1 MKFVI
6 DFLENEEFKLQ
17 IYGKI
22 FFLSSCKIHG
32 GLFDNV
38 AEQIKRLPRCNKDR
52 KTTSRLKTI
61 ITVQAVVTRKSRI
74 IIPLY
79 LTKCG

>member
-6 DFLENEEFKLQ
+6 DSLENEESKLQ
-17 IYGKI
+17 IYEKI

-38 AEQIKRLPRCNKDR
+38 AEVLNK
-52 KTTSRLKTI
+52 LKDCQQEI
-61 ITVQAVVTRKSRI
+61 
-74 IIPLY
+74 
-79 LTKCG
+79 